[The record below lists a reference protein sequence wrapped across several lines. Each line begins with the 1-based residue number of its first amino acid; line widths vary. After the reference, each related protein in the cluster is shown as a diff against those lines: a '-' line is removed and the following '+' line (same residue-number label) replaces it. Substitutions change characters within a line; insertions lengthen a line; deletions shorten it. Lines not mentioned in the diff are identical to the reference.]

1 MTNGLAILRLTYGQ
15 QCTFPL
21 LLASIECTVHM
32 PLVGFS
38 NSATPS
44 LQAFTNKS
52 KLESDFSHL

>member
-1 MTNGLAILRLTYGQ
+1 MTNGLAIFRLTYGQ

-21 LLASIECTVHM
+21 SLASIERTVHI

-44 LQAFTNKS
+44 LQVFMNKS
-52 KLESDFSHL
+52 KL